1 MKKLQI
7 SVNGKK
13 YIVDVEVLQ
22 DDENSIPNFQTGYV
36 AAPTPTISAEASHRP
51 APQKQV
57 VSNAD
62 ATQELEAPMN
72 GVVVEI
78 LVKPGDSV
86 VAGQLCVSLEVMK
99 MKTNVNSPINAVI
112 KSIEAKVG
120 EQVELGQALLT
131 FE

>member
-22 DDENSIPNFQTGYV
+22 DDENSMPDFPSGYTTV
-36 AAPTPTISAEASHRP
+36 AP
-51 APQKQV
+51 APKVEVPQKPVMQKTA
-57 VSNAD
+57 VSSSSSN
-62 ATQELEAPMN
+62 QELETPMN

-86 VAGQLCVSLEVMK
+86 VAGQLCVALEVMK
-99 MKTNVNSPINAVI
+99 MKTNVNSAINGVI
-112 KSIEAKVG
+112 KSIDVKVG